1 VTARYEY
8 GPFGEPIRISGPAA
22 TLNPFRFS
30 TKRTDNTT
38 DLVLY
43 EYRVYQSSTGRWLS
57 RDPIEEA
64 GGLNLY
70 SMAVNNMLN
79 QIDYL
84 GLADTELHHV
94 IPEWLA
100 RYTAYGARNQG
111 FCIRLTTD
119 FHRLTTGFNLE
130 AQLTQIRNQL
140 QAGLINQAQAYNQV
154 LMVHLRNLPAIIRN
168 NRAAVGISGGSAI
181 AFQGAV
187 RAGLAQVGYN
197 TYGAAARGA
206 TGIGLVAAGAY
217 FVYDTKIQIADLDN
231 YVLEQQGDIDA
242 YNRQIELARRA
253 SDRDIGLILNATSGL
268 IQCSNQQGQSA
279 CADKFKRAMN
289 RTYFFIET
297 IGASQLGT
305 SSRQARDTI
314 SEQLFGDYLQ
324 CLKKAGCCIP
334 GCN

>member
-1 VTARYEY
+1 MMTVEVQLQRHCNDGAGWRTARRTRQIT
-8 GPFGEPIRISGPAA
+8 PTTHRRCPSCRRSGHPC
-22 TLNPFRFS
+22 
-30 TKRTDNTT
+30 
-38 DLVLY
+38 V
-43 EYRVYQSSTGRWLS
+43 GRWLS

-70 SMAVNNMLN
+70 GMVGNDPLN
-79 QIDYL
+79 RIDFL

-119 FHRLTTGFNLE
+119 FHRLSTGFNLE

-140 QAGLINQAQAYNQV
+140 QSGLISQAQAYNQV

-187 RAGLAQVGYN
+187 RAGLAQVGYF
-197 TYGAAARGA
+197 TYGQAALGA
-206 TGIGLVAAGAY
+206 TGIGLFGSGAY
-217 FVYDTKIQIADLDN
+217 FVYDTWTQIADLNN

-242 YNRQIELARRA
+242 YNRQIDLARRA
-253 SDRDIGLILNATSGL
+253 SDRDIALILNATSGL
-268 IQCSNQQGQSA
+268 IRCGNQQGQSA

-305 SSRQARDTI
+305 SNRQARDTI